1 MENCET
7 KSDFFLIANKPVQ
20 EAENKLNVPND
31 VKQQPHDETK
41 GHEPDVT
48 SKRDVQIWMIQS
60 QTEGPFCM
68 VQKGDHVLKFPRTPR
83 EGVQKPEVG
92 N

>member
-1 MENCET
+1 
-7 KSDFFLIANKPVQ
+7 
-20 EAENKLNVPND
+20 
-31 VKQQPHDETK
+31 
-41 GHEPDVT
+41 
-48 SKRDVQIWMIQS
+48 
-60 QTEGPFCM
+60 M